1 MGKNLKKANRFIEIY
16 NDIVQFPT
24 MSDVAEEAGLSLSR
38 AKSLVSEIRARNRK
52 SEEGLKII
60 GSRVASGR
68 DQDKVEKE
76 DDLRE
81 GQVVSNLGRAVPMSD
96 EVREYR
102 KDWTAKDCI
111 NHLRDIVDRLS
122 AEEGYRIHITRNKFR
137 NESSISDSTWNRYF
151 GSFAEYRRQAD
162 LELSRHAHGIER
174 AIGKH
179 ASKDEMQ
186 RVTDMKRSYAGK
198 YERPDNGKRF
208 KTILIGT
215 DFHGTKC
222 DPFVRRMFEEANR
235 RIQPDVINMNG
246 DFFDLAD
253 FSKYTSD
260 PREFD
265 VMSEIHWN
273 HDLLETLREDNPDA
287 QIDFIEG
294 NHEYRLFRH
303 LGEQTPALK
312 VLLCDLH
319 GMDIP
324 KLLGLDRYE
333 INFTGQASLKAFTE
347 ADVKK
352 ELGRNFKLYWGC
364 LLSCHYPE
372 RRKLRIPGWGGHH
385 HKHEVWPFFNP
396 FFGACEFHQ
405 MGGGQRRRADFMDG
419 EIWQNGIM
427 VVHCDTETKHSVFE
441 YIPIQDHC
449 VLGGE
454 YYLRNSDERIFAE

>member
-1 MGKNLKKANRFIEIY
+1 MGRNLKKNNRFIQIY
-16 NDIVQFPT
+16 NDIVSFPT
-24 MSDVAEEAGLSLSR
+24 MLDVAEEAGLSLSR
-38 AKSLVSEIRARNRK
+38 AKSLVSEIRKRNK
-52 SEEGLKII
+52 DKENGLLII
-60 GSRVASGR
+60 GSRVAAGR
-68 DQDKVEKE
+68 DQDRVEKE
-76 DDLRE
+76 DEILP
-81 GQVVSNLGRAVPMSD
+81 GQMVNNLGRRVPKSE
-96 EVREYR
+96 EVRQYLE
-102 KDWTAKDCI
+102 DWTADDCI
-111 NHLRDIVDRLS
+111 KHLRDVSDMLS
-122 AEEGYRIHITRNKFR
+122 KQAGHRVHMTRNLFR
-137 NESSISDSTWNRYF
+137 NESDISDSTWNRFF
-151 GSFAEYRRQAD
+151 GSFGEYRRQAD
-162 LELSRHAHGIER
+162 LELSRHAHAIER

-198 YERPDNGKRF
+198 YERPDNGQRF

-265 VMSEIHWN
+265 VMSEIRWN
-273 HDLLETLREDNPDA
+273 HSLLETLREDNPDA

-333 INFTGQASLKAFTE
+333 VNFTGTASLKAFTE

-352 ELGRNFKLYWGC
+352 ELSRNFKVYWDC

-372 RRKLRIPGWGGHH
+372 RRKLRIPGWGGHY

-419 EIWQNGIM
+419 EMWQNGIM
-427 VVHCDTETKHSVFE
+427 VAHCDTLTKQTTFE

-449 VLGGE
+449 VLGGQ
-454 YYLRNSDERIFAE
+454 YYFRTAEEKIFND

>member
-1 MGKNLKKANRFIEIY
+1 MGRNLKKTNRFIDIY
-16 NDIVQFPT
+16 NDIVAFPT

-38 AKSLVSEIRARNRK
+38 AKSLVSEIRRRNK
-52 SEEGLKII
+52 DHENGLKTI
-60 GSRVASGR
+60 GSRVAAGR
-68 DQDKVEKE
+68 DQDRVEKE
-76 DDLRE
+76 EVLQP
-81 GQVVSNLGRAVPMSD
+81 GQMVDNLGRRVPKSD

-102 KDWTAKDCI
+102 EDWTDIDCI
-111 NHLRDIVDRLS
+111 KHLRSIADMLS
-122 AEEGYRIHITRNKFR
+122 DEAGHRVHMTRNLFR
-137 NESSISDSTWNRYF
+137 NNSSISDSTWNRYF
-151 GSFAEYRRQAD
+151 GSFSEFRRQAD

-208 KTILIGT
+208 KTILVGT

-222 DPFVRRMFEEANR
+222 DPFVRRMFVEANR

-273 HDLLETLREDNPDA
+273 HKLLEELREDNADA
-287 QIDFIEG
+287 QLDFIEG

-324 KLLGLDRYE
+324 QLLGLDRYE
-333 INFTGQASLKAFTE
+333 VNFTGQASLKAFTE
-347 ADVKK
+347 SDVKK
-352 ELGRNFKLYWGC
+352 ELSRNFKIYWDC

-372 RRKLRIPGWGGHH
+372 RRKLRIPGWGGHY

-427 VVHCDTETKHSVFE
+427 VVHCDTQTRQSVFE

-449 VLGGE
+449 VLGGQ
-454 YYLRNSDERIFAE
+454 YYFRTADEKIFKD

>member
-16 NDIVQFPT
+16 NDIAANPT
-24 MSDVAEEAGLSLSR
+24 MADVAEEAGLSLSR
-38 AKSLVSEIRARNRK
+38 AKSLVSEIRKRNK
-52 SEEGLKII
+52 NGEEGLKII
-60 GSRVASGR
+60 GSRVASGV
-68 DQDKVEKE
+68 DQVKTEK
-76 DDLRE
+76 DDLRA
-81 GQVVSNLGRAVPMSD
+81 GQMVSNLGRQVPMSD

-102 KDWTAKDCI
+102 EDWTAQDCI
-111 NHLRDIVDRLS
+111 KHLRAIVDRLS
-122 AEEGYRIHITRNKFR
+122 AEEGYRVHITRNKFR

-151 GSFAEYRRQAD
+151 GSFSEYRRQAD

-198 YERPDNGKRF
+198 YERPDNGRRF

-215 DFHGTKC
+215 DFHGKKC

-265 VMSEIHWN
+265 VMGEILWN

-333 INFTGQASLKAFTE
+333 VNFTGQASLKAFTE

-352 ELGRNFKLYWGC
+352 ELSRNFKLYWDC

-427 VVHCDTETKHSVFE
+427 VVHCDTQTRHSVFE

-454 YYLRNSDERIFAE
+454 YYFRNDEERIFA